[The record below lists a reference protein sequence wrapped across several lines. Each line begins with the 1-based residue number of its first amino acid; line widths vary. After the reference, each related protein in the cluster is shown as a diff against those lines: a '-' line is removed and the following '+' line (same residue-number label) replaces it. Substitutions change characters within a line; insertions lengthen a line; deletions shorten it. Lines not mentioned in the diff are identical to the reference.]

1 MRVLAHFA
9 LWRLGLATAET
20 QTTAAERDCLAHHA
34 SGRKR
39 LAEIGVWHGVTTSR
53 LRQAMAPDAVL
64 LAIDPY
70 PAGRLGFSMPMVVA
84 RKEVSRVSNG
94 SVKWLRQTSVAAASS
109 LDRSETF
116 DFVFIDGEHTYDGL
130 QADWTAWSPRL
141 VDGGTIGLHD
151 SRSTPQRLIDDAG
164 SVRFTTEV
172 ILNDPR
178 FEVADTVDSLTV
190 LRRKQ
195 GQVQIG

>member
-1 MRVLAHFA
+1 MRVLVHFA

-20 QTTAAERDCLAHHA
+20 QTTIAERDCLARHA

-53 LRQAMAPDAVL
+53 LRQAMAPDAIL

-70 PAGRLGFSMPMVVA
+70 PAGRLGFSMPMAIA
-84 RKEVSRVSNG
+84 RKEVSKVENG
-94 SVKWLRQTSVAAASS
+94 SVKWLRETAVAASS
-109 LDRSETF
+109 GLDRSESF
-116 DFVFIDGEHTYDGL
+116 DFVFIDGEHTYEGL
-130 QADWTAWSPRL
+130 RADWTGWSPRL
-141 VDGGTIGLHD
+141 VQGGIVGLHD
-151 SRSTPQRLIDDAG
+151 SRSTPQRPIDDAG
-164 SVRFTTEV
+164 SVRFTSEV

-178 FEVADTVDSLTV
+178 FEVVDAVDSLTM

-195 GQVQIG
+195 D